1 LRLSRRTRSRGGA
14 RQWALAQNLRTHP
27 QLGQVT
33 FILYGATGPDAA
45 ELGITS
51 FIAKP
56 APAQTLQDLLQAM
69 CLGQATGALLIVDD
83 NPQAIELY
91 RSIAAKSLPHC
102 RIQIAHDG
110 AAAIAIMAEATPAAV
125 VLDLIMPELDG
136 FQVLDWMRS
145 NPDTRRVPVLVLSG
159 RVLSFDD
166 LKRIE
171 QHALVTLQSKDIL
184 SEQEL
189 AHSVQQ
195 VLGGTL
201 TLGQSTSNLV
211 KRALVYIHQHYEHP
225 FTRNEIAQSIGVTDN
240 YLSRIF
246 RQELGLSPWEYLTR
260 YRIRQARQLLR
271 ITNDNITDIAL
282 QVGFDDKAYFTR
294 VFHRYTGCS
303 PSIYRKRRE

>member
-1 LRLSRRTRSRGGA
+1 
-14 RQWALAQNLRTHP
+14 
-27 QLGQVT
+27 
-33 FILYGATGPDAA
+33 
-45 ELGITS
+45 
-51 FIAKP
+51 
-56 APAQTLQDLLQAM
+56 
-69 CLGQATGALLIVDD
+69 
-83 NPQAIELY
+83 
-91 RSIAAKSLPHC
+91 
-102 RIQIAHDG
+102 
-110 AAAIAIMAEATPAAV
+110 MAFRCWIGCDP
-125 VLDLIMPELDG
+125 
-136 FQVLDWMRS
+136 

-189 AHSVQQ
+189 AQSVQQ

-201 TLGQSTSNLV
+201 VLGQSTSNLV